1 MNLDKLMNLNINQTS
16 KYIKTQDAGLNDPG
30 TSK

>member
-16 KYIKTQDAGLNDPG
+16 KYIKIQDAGLNYPG